1 MNINR
6 NYYLNKLIAKKH
18 NGLVKII
25 TGLRRAG
32 KSYLLF
38 KLFKEHLLSS
48 KVLEDQ
54 IITFAFDN
62 KEDLILLDDFLPNS
76 NTLFYDSKK
85 INYKVNSNKFLK
97 YLLQK
102 TKDDKKYYILL
113 DEIQL
118 LDEFVITLNALLRH
132 SNFDIYV
139 TGSNSKMLSKDI
151 LTEFRGR
158 GDQIH
163 LYPLSF
169 KEFYSVCDLDFNKA
183 YLEYSYYGG
192 MPYLLSISDKNEKQ
206 EYLKRLFTEIYLK
219 DIIDRNNIQNKE
231 KFTILFEILASQI
244 GSYTNPC
251 NIENTFKSKLK
262 IVYNHDTIKNHIDF
276 MIDSFILSE
285 VKKYDIKGK
294 KYIGANSKYYYTDIG
309 LRNALLNFRQI
320 EPTHIM
326 ENIIYNELLQR
337 GYSVDVGVV
346 ELNEKDG
353 NGKYYKK
360 QFETDFICNKLDKK
374 IYIQAAYSIDNI
386 EKFNQ
391 EKKLLINIKDYF
403 KKVIIVKDEI
413 NKYFTDEGVEVVSLK
428 DFLLESYDLI

>member
-1 MNINR
+1 M
-6 NYYLNKLIAKKH
+6 
-18 NGLVKII
+18 
-25 TGLRRAG
+25 
-32 KSYLLF
+32 
-38 KLFKEHLLSS
+38 
-48 KVLEDQ
+48 
-54 IITFAFDN
+54 
-62 KEDLILLDDFLPNS
+62 
-76 NTLFYDSKK
+76 
-85 INYKVNSNKFLK
+85 
-97 YLLQK
+97 QK

-169 KEFYSVCDLDFNKA
+169 KEFYSARDLDFNEA
-183 YLEYSYYGG
+183 YLDYSYYGG

-231 KFTILFEILASQI
+231 NFTILFEILASQI

-262 IVYNHDTIKNHIDF
+262 VVYNHDTIKNHIDF
-276 MIDSFILSE
+276 MIDSFILSV

-337 GYSVDVGVV
+337 GYSVDVGIV
-346 ELNEKDG
+346 ELNEKDE

-374 IYIQAAYSIDNI
+374 IYIQAGYSIDNI

-391 EKKLLINIKDYF
+391 EKKSLINIKDYF

-428 DFLLESYDLI
+428 DFLLGSYDLI